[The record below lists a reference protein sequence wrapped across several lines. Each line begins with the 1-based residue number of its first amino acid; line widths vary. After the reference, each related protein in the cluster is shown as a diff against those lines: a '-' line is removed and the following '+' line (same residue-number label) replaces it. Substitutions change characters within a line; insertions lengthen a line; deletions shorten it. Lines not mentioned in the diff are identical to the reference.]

1 MQIESLCELATLQ
14 TIEVRMPRVL
24 KTPTSLLLL
33 LGTTLAV
40 GLVETGGT
48 QATTLHGYP
57 GAGPQNGIVQIQA
70 QAGNSDQM
78 KPMTEEFIRAK
89 CDVLAGKAGLPK
101 DLQDVRLLY
110 PGLDLTFAEF
120 LCGAFAAGA
129 PVHFLAD
136 PDDADIVRVQIRFF
150 NFDFMRGHV
159 LDDGTFLRASSPIT
173 GGTPALNY
181 ASVTNTQTGEQNTE
195 PTMLMVLHQGW
206 SAQMEAYLKQQ

>member
-1 MQIESLCELATLQ
+1 MA
-14 TIEVRMPRVL
+14 RVH

-40 GLVETGGT
+40 GLVETGGC
-48 QATTLHGYP
+48 QATTLHGYS
-57 GAGPQNGIVQIQA
+57 GAVPQNRFIQIQA
-70 QAGNSDQM
+70 QTGNGAQI
-78 KPMTEEFIRAK
+78 KPMAEEFIRAK

-136 PDDADIVRVQIRFF
+136 PDDADIIRVQIKAF
-150 NFDFMRGHV
+150 NLDFMRGHV
-159 LDDGTFLRASSPIT
+159 LDDGTFLRASSPVT

-195 PTMLMVLHQGW
+195 PAILMVLHQGW
-206 SAQMEAYLKQQ
+206 SSQMEAYLKQQQ